1 MYAFRIDY
9 RRHFLCFL
17 NPKQNVENI
26 FSTTRFVCLVWH
38 LAPTHLLASPAPT
51 TDLAATGLVAG
62 ASIFGVGL
70 RVSQPL
76 QQSVFSVVVA
86 YAWLP
91 KAR

>member
-1 MYAFRIDY
+1 M
-9 RRHFLCFL
+9 
-17 NPKQNVENI
+17 
-26 FSTTRFVCLVWH
+26 CLFG
-38 LAPTHLLASPAPT
+38 LASGPHPSACIPAAPT